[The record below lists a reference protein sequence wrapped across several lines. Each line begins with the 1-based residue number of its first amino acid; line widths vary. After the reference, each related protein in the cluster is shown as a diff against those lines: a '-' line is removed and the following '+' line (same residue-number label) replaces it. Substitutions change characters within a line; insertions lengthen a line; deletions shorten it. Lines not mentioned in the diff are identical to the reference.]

1 MRRLNPL
8 QGLKFDGTI
17 WSNEHLCIQSR
28 AKNGCELD
36 CKWVKMLSP
45 ILAMCQ
51 LAMWAENSVKIELNS
66 VIKTKRKP
74 SKNKVGMEWKTQ

>member
-1 MRRLNPL
+1 
-8 QGLKFDGTI
+8 
-17 WSNEHLCIQSR
+17 
-28 AKNGCELD
+28 
-36 CKWVKMLSP
+36 MLSP

-74 SKNKVGMEWKTQ
+74 SKNKEGMEWKTIKMSQNVESVNKK

>member
-1 MRRLNPL
+1 
-8 QGLKFDGTI
+8 
-17 WSNEHLCIQSR
+17 
-28 AKNGCELD
+28 
-36 CKWVKMLSP
+36 MLSP

-74 SKNKVGMEWKTQ
+74 SKKKVGMEWKTQ